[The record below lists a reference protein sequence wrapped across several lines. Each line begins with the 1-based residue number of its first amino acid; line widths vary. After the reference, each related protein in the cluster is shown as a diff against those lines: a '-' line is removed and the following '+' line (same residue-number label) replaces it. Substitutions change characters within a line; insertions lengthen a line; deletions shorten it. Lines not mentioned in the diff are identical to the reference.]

1 MRVRPR
7 VVSLVLLLVFAGVIA
22 AGSALASPS
31 SIEPFFGHFEGK
43 AILEGDDTTTSRDLA
58 VTIQPDGERFRIDWT
73 TVTRQADGDIKR
85 KAYSI
90 AFETTKRPGIFRS
103 TMRADMFG
111 NLVPLDPL
119 QGDPYV
125 WCRVAGPVLTLY
137 SLQITDDGGYDL
149 QVYERTL
156 KGEDRMSLRFT
167 RLREGE
173 PPKELKATLKRVP
186 ASPAPASPAP
196 QPPAQ

>member
-1 MRVRPR
+1 MRLRPR
-7 VVSLVLLLVFAGVIA
+7 AVSLVLLLVFAGVIA
-22 AGSALASPS
+22 AGPSLASPS
-31 SIEPFFGHFEGK
+31 SIEPFFGHFVGK
-43 AILEGDDTTTSRDLA
+43 AIVEGDDTTTSRDLA

-90 AFETTKRPGIFRS
+90 AFEATKRPGIFRS

-119 QGDPYV
+119 KGDPYV
-125 WCRVAGPVLTLY
+125 WCRVAGRVLTLY

-156 KGEDRMSLRFT
+156 QGEDRMSLRFT
-167 RLREGE
+167 RLHEGE
-173 PPKELKATLKRVP
+173 PPRELKATLKRVAEP
-186 ASPAPASPAP
+186 QQAPGR
-196 QPPAQ
+196 PAQ